1 MEFGYAYERTGG
13 NVLEVGDI
21 FNTTLKLTTYTE
33 EEYYFITRTKR
44 GHTSFLIV
52 GPIPI
57 DGSEYIGKYSSVVF
71 KKKDS
76 SSKNVKME
84 IDNFINDYR
93 KTTQIVEEVEL
104 EEVMVKLKTWDLLDY
119 ILRDER

>member
-13 NVLEVGDI
+13 NVLEVEDI

-84 IDNFINDYR
+84 IDNNG
-93 KTTQIVEEVEL
+93 
-104 EEVMVKLKTWDLLDY
+104 
-119 ILRDER
+119 